1 MVIYGHLPAWTSRSQ
16 AYGLLALAAGE
27 HWGLSPLPALARQ
40 AGGKPY
46 FPDAADYSFNLSHS
60 GHLAHMLRWTA
71 PLWGWISRWSNPGVP
86 PLVRRVCSSRELDWL
101 GPEDRETYWSRFT
114 QLWALKECHVKHSGA
129 GLRQPIAQIQ
139 VPLPGGGA
147 GPVPAGRPVVPPLP
161 RARAGRARCAAW
173 SLPQKKSDGWPL
185 RSRSSPGLGDASK
198 IGKNF

>member
-1 MVIYGHLPAWTSRSQ
+1 MVIYGTCRLASRSQ

-60 GHLAHMLRWTA
+60 GHLALCALDCA
-71 PLWGWISRWSNPGVP
+71 PVGVDIQMVKSWRP
-86 PLVRRVCSSRELDWL
+86 ALVRRVCSSRELDWL

-114 QLWALKECHVKHSGA
+114 QLWALKECRVKHSGA

-139 VPLPGGGA
+139 VPLPEGA
-147 GPVPAGRPVVPPLP
+147 
-161 RARAGRARCAAW
+161 
-173 SLPQKKSDGWPL
+173 
-185 RSRSSPGLGDASK
+185 
-198 IGKNF
+198 

>member
-1 MVIYGHLPAWTSRSQ
+1 MVIYGTCRLTSRSQ

-60 GHLAHMLRWTA
+60 GHLALCALDCA
-71 PLWGWISRWSNPGVP
+71 PVGVDIQMVKAWRP
-86 PLVRRVCSSRELDWL
+86 ALVRRVCSSRELDWL

-114 QLWALKECHVKHSGA
+114 QLWALKECRVKHSGA

-139 VPLPGGGA
+139 VPLPEGA
-147 GPVPAGRPVVPPLP
+147 QGLYRL
-161 RARAGRARCAAW
+161 
-173 SLPQKKSDGWPL
+173 DGLWFRL
-185 RSRSSPGLGDASK
+185 YSGEGWQGAVCGLGPPPEEIRWVAPPFPVQPRP
-198 IGKNF
+198 G